1 MKYYIL
7 QIVKHDDI
15 GTIKNCKI
23 TTDYCKAK
31 EWFNKKLKTQSYSHG
46 YTTIEADGST

>member
-15 GTIKNCKI
+15 GTIKDCKI
-23 TTDYCKAK
+23 TTSYCEA
-31 EWFNKKLKTQSYSHG
+31 ESWFHKRLKTKSYSHG
-46 YTTIEADGST
+46 YTIIGGND